1 MSVDALRGFDMFW
14 IIGADSLV
22 YALSQMTKSRPTS
35 FLADQLE
42 HVEWQGFHFYDMI
55 FPLFVFI
62 AGVSL
67 VFSLTKT
74 IQQAGRAEAL
84 KRVFRRSVL
93 LFLIGI
99 FYSGGFTNPWPDMR
113 LLGVLN
119 RIALA
124 YFFAGLLFC
133 FFKPR
138 TLAAIGVAI
147 LVGYWGLMTFTPI
160 RDIQLTKSNL
170 AHLAEQAGDTKTA
183 ALFAEERNPSA
194 VKDSPAW
201 AAAEK
206 MFYATTN
213 RVTGKFNPGLNLAN
227 HIDFEYLPARN
238 YDTFFDPEGL
248 LSTLPA
254 VVTCLLGVFAGLL
267 LKGGS
272 VPRVGRKSSLLAS
285 AAVAVLYLAPDFKWL
300 LQAPSWRLLLEGCVL
315 GAVVYWLL
323 SREDGA
329 EQRKAY
335 LLLVAGITCVLLGWL
350 WDAQF
355 PVIKKIWTSS
365 YVLVAGGY
373 SDILLGVFYLIVDVW
388 QSRAWCQPFVWMGMN
403 SITIYLASNFLGGFR
418 KLAARFAGGDVRI
431 FLDAHVTKGT
441 GDMAISIVGLLLAF
455 WLVHFLYKRK
465 IFLRL

>member
-1 MSVDALRGFDMFW
+1 MTTSNQTRPTESASVSQRLMSVDALRGFDMFW

-22 YALSQMTKSRPTS
+22 YALNRMSHTRSTT

-42 HVEWQGFHFYDMI
+42 HAGWAGFHFYDLI

-74 IQQAGRAEAL
+74 IQQVGRVEAL
-84 KRVFRRSVL
+84 KRVFRRSIL

-99 FYSGGFTNPWPDMR
+99 FYSGGLTSPWPDIR
-113 LLGVLN
+113 LMGVLN

-138 TLAAIGVAI
+138 VLVAICVAI
-147 LVGYWGLMTFTPI
+147 LAGYWAIMTFTPI
-160 RDIQLTKSNL
+160 RNIQLTKSNL
-170 AHLAEQAGDTKTA
+170 AHLAEKEGDMKTA
-183 ALFAEERNPSA
+183 ALFNEEGNPSA

-206 MFYATTN
+206 MFHATTN
-213 RVTGKFNPGLNLAN
+213 RVTGKFDPGLNLVN
-227 HIDFEYLPARN
+227 HIDFEYLGGRK

-248 LSTLPA
+248 LSTFPA
-254 VVTCLLGVFAGLL
+254 IVTCLLGVFGGLL
-267 LKGGS
+267 LKNQA
-272 VPRVGRKSSLLAS
+272 VPDQRK
-285 AAVAVLYLAPDFKWL
+285 
-300 LQAPSWRLLLEGCVL
+300 
-315 GAVVYWLL
+315 VVYLIAF
-323 SREDGA
+323 G
-329 EQRKAY
+329 
-335 LLLVAGITCVLLGWL
+335 VAAAALGWL
-350 WDAQF
+350 WNAQF
-355 PVIKKIWTSS
+355 PVIKKLWTSS

-373 SDILLGVFYLIVDVW
+373 SAILLGVFYLIVDVW
-388 QSRAWCQPFVWMGMN
+388 QTRAWCQPFVWMGMN
-403 SITIYLASNFLGGFR
+403 SITIYLASNILGGFR
-418 KLAARFAGGDVRI
+418 KLASRFAGGDVRI
-431 FLDAHVTKGT
+431 FLDGHVAKGF
-441 GDMAISIVGLLLAF
+441 GEMLISIVGLLLAF